1 MNKWK
6 EKQTALFF
14 LICFGGTYLMGILL
28 ACAYFIGYDT
38 SVFATT
44 QMLYPAAAV
53 IVTFLVSNKKETLP
67 IKFFEKY
74 LVITVL
80 WSYIL
85 KKHLVCLLR
94 IKRNPIF

>member
-1 MNKWK
+1 MYKWK
-6 EKQTALFF
+6 EKQMALFF

-53 IVTFLVSNKKETLP
+53 IVTFLVSNKKGN
-67 IKFFEKY
+67 
-74 LVITVL
+74 IT
-80 WSYIL
+80 S
-85 KKHLVCLLR
+85 K
-94 IKRNPIF
+94 IF